1 MGRSQ
6 LCLWDSSQVSKGRWW
21 NWSFEQCDWNFPS
34 LGDTPSYHPSALLKC
49 LTVSGALWAVVSQRS
64 LDKVSV
70 QKQSSEECGT
80 VRKKEEKGEA
90 KRGRKKER

>member
-6 LCLWDSSQVSKGRWW
+6 LCLWDSSRVSRGRWW

-70 QKQSSEECGT
+70 QKQSSKECG
-80 VRKKEEKGEA
+80 
-90 KRGRKKER
+90 KEREEVEGEES